1 MNILK
6 VMSLVFRPQTFTFHA
21 GLCFIVAGVWLAFG
35 MAAGFISLG
44 VTLVL
49 VAQMINHDRAPKGGD

>member
-35 MAAGFISLG
+35 TAAGLIAIGWVLI
-44 VTLVL
+44 L